1 MDVLRSFFEMLASPA
16 EVTRGFVVLAIVSLL
31 VFAYLYVL
39 TGKLVIDTWK
49 ALRDERRARRLRS

>member
-1 MDVLRSFFEMLASPA
+1 MLASPA

-31 VFAYLYVL
+31 VFGYLYVL
-39 TGKLVIDTWK
+39 TGKLVLDTWK